1 MTRNEI
7 LQSLSDFQQEKQS
20 EYHIRKIGIFGSA
33 ARGQLRDDSDVD
45 VVVELDN
52 PDLLILVG
60 IKQDL
65 EEKFQRS
72 VDIVRL
78 RDAMNV
84 FSRKN
89 ALNKKLF
96 MSDVALVREILR
108 QLHWSAQTIL
118 KRFEPIQSPD
128 DFPARL
134 MRDWKNWSICMQLI
148 TLGENVKSG

>member
-65 EEKFQRS
+65 EEEFQRS

-84 FSRKN
+84 F
-89 ALNKKLF
+89 LKKRIEQEAIY
-96 MSDVALVREILR
+96 V
-108 QLHWSAQTIL
+108 
-118 KRFEPIQSPD
+118 
-128 DFPARL
+128 
-134 MRDWKNWSICMQLI
+134 
-148 TLGENVKSG
+148 